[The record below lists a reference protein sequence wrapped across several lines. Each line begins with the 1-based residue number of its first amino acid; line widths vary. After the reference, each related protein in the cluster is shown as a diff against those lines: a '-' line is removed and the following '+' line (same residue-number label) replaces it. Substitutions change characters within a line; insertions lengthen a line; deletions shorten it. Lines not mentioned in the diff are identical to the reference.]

1 MSHKDP
7 DVDLASVSSKVIL
20 SDLLLKENATVS
32 KTMNIQLITKHY
44 CRLAETIHHLLILA
58 LLPTVSKFCS
68 CLRKELVCVSFCNR
82 EKEFL
87 VL

>member
-44 CRLAETIHHLLILA
+44 CRLEETILA

-68 CLRKELVCVSFCNR
+68 CSRKELVCVSFCNR

>member
-44 CRLAETIHHLLILA
+44 CRLAETIHTYL
-58 LLPTVSKFCS
+58 F
-68 CLRKELVCVSFCNR
+68 
-82 EKEFL
+82 
-87 VL
+87 

>member
-44 CRLAETIHHLLILA
+44 CRLAETIHTYLFWL
-58 LLPTVSKFCS
+58 FCLQYQNFVLVQEKNWFV
-68 CLRKELVCVSFCNR
+68 CLFVTEKKSF
-82 EKEFL
+82 
-87 VL
+87 

>member
-20 SDLLLKENATVS
+20 SDLLWKENATAS
-32 KTMNIQLITKHY
+32 KTKHY

-68 CLRKELVCVSFCNR
+68 C
-82 EKEFL
+82 
-87 VL
+87 

>member
-44 CRLAETIHHLLILA
+44 CRHYCILA

-68 CLRKELVCVSFCNR
+68 CSRKELVCVSFCNR

>member
-44 CRLAETIHHLLILA
+44 CRLAETIHHLLI
-58 LLPTVSKFCS
+58 
-68 CLRKELVCVSFCNR
+68 
-82 EKEFL
+82 
-87 VL
+87 